1 MASQEKQRI
10 LDGIEALYP
19 ADAGHG
25 RAAFIGQILLHHAL
39 ENTYYNWRD
48 LPQSVLERYLAICE
62 DYERKTE
69 ENMNGSGK
77 SLDSLPG
84 YLKH

>member
-1 MASQEKQRI
+1 MTEQERQRV

-19 ADAGHG
+19 ADSPTV
-25 RAAFIGQILLHHAL
+25 RTAFIGQILLHHAL

-48 LPQSVLERYLAICE
+48 LPPAILARYLAICE
-62 DYERKTE
+62 DYERKTAE
-69 ENMNGSGK
+69 AGHNQNPF
-77 SLDSLPG
+77 DSLPG